1 MGRKK
6 QPHYRV
12 VVADRAKARDGGF
25 VESLGYY
32 QPLTQPARV
41 VLDLDRVDYWLEQ
54 GATPSDTVKTLL
66 AKARMGG
73 DETIAFGEVD
83 LEEKKARE
91 AEELAARRKA
101 EKEMAEDEAKA
112 EAEEAKAEAEAA
124 KAKAEAEAAEAEAE
138 EAEKPKAEAVADD
151 AADSE
156 DQPEAEEETEKKED

>member
-124 KAKAEAEAAEAEAE
+124 KAKAEAEAE